1 MNKIRSEILE
11 NALSEPVNPR
21 GRSLFGSATNK
32 TVLDWRKYIRLIE
45 TRYNE
50 VLIEGSFKYCRRIC
64 ELLGLKFLASLE
76 LMLVEDWA
84 HECLE
89 SRKMENCC

>member
-11 NALSEPVNPR
+11 NALSEQANPR

-45 TRYNE
+45 TRYN
-50 VLIEGSFKYCRRIC
+50 
-64 ELLGLKFLASLE
+64 
-76 LMLVEDWA
+76 
-84 HECLE
+84 
-89 SRKMENCC
+89 